1 MEILS
6 EKAALAIWA
15 RAAPLYTVPTG
26 CARTPLTGARVLR
39 PSSITVCGLV
49 MRSRI
54 SQHHL
59 RTLGVLCAALSPLM
73 LFAQGNRA
81 ADSGN
86 PVVTAIADSLRVV
99 RQPDLRAGVPDYG
112 PAALTTRRR
121 GLDRLSRRH
130 AAIATQGWSIADRV
144 DHAVV
149 GTQLASL
156 DFELRVSKPWARDAG
171 HWVDLIARIPYAG
184 LPLPEAQRTRLVSQ
198 LQAVPRI
205 LAEARTRLTTPSAEL
220 AGMAIFALEQSD
232 EINQGE
238 PRRPRPPA
246 GTIGWYEDLLARA
259 RTTDAALVPDVEAA
273 LTAVR
278 GFRDWLRQRQP
289 TMTEPAYVGLANYE
303 WYLRHVRLVPWTVE
317 QVRLIGER
325 ELARART
332 LLAIERHR
340 NRNAPQVEPATTAVE
355 HERRTRE
362 AETLIRTFTA
372 REGLMTIPA
381 DIPAEYETDAFFI
394 DRTPWGSHR
403 HFWDEITYRDPLN
416 NHIHASIPG
425 HRFDGTLQRKN
436 PSAIRRSSSDGTRA
450 EGWAFWIE
458 EMYLQAGL
466 LQDRP
471 RTRELFYIAQL
482 KRAARIHAEL
492 RMQTGEW
499 SLRQA
504 IDYLNAEVPLMEEN
518 LARYDLAIYLR
529 RPAYGMN
536 YTIGKAQMEQL
547 LSDRQRQLGD
557 KFLLGAFND
566 EFLSKGSIP
575 ISLIRWEMTG
585 IDDEMRVL
593 GVVR

>member
-1 MEILS
+1 MLPRTNS
-6 EKAALAIWA
+6 THRSQSFVAL
-15 RAAPLYTVPTG
+15 RLMT
-26 CARTPLTGARVLR
+26 LQSNVLR
-39 PSSITVCGLV
+39 
-49 MRSRI
+49 RR
-54 SQHHL
+54 
-59 RTLGVLCAALSPLM
+59 ALTA
-73 LFAQGNRA
+73 LFAAAMPWPMLAQGTRVA
-81 ADSGN
+81 AGGPAD
-86 PVVTAIADSLRVV
+86 VTAIADSLRAV
-99 RQPDLRAGVPDYG
+99 RQPASRLGVPDYSVE
-112 PAALTTRRR
+112 ALASRRR
-121 GLDRLSRRH
+121 ALDGLSRRH
-130 AAIATQGWSIADRV
+130 AGLATQAWPIADRV

-156 DFELRVSKPWARDAG
+156 DFEMRVSKPWARDAG
-171 HWVDLIARIPYAG
+171 HWVELIARVPYAE
-184 LPLPEAQRTRLVSQ
+184 LPVADATQRARLVLQ
-198 LQAVPRI
+198 LQSVPRT
-205 LAEARTRLTTPSAEL
+205 LTEARRRLSTPSAEL
-220 AGMAIFALEQSD
+220 AGMALFALEHSD

-246 GTIGWYEDLLARA
+246 GVIGWYEDLLTRA
-259 RTTDAALVPDVEAA
+259 RTSDAALVPDITAA
-273 LTAVR
+273 LAAVR
-278 GFRDWLRQRQP
+278 EYRDWLRRTQP
-289 TMTEPAYVGLANYE
+289 TMKAPAYVGLANYE

-332 LLAIERHR
+332 LLAIERNR
-340 NRNAPQVEPATTAVE
+340 NRNLPQLEPASTAAE

-362 AETLIRTFTA
+362 AESWIRTFTA

-381 DIPAEYETDAFFI
+381 DIPPQYDTDAFFI
-394 DRTPWGSHR
+394 DRSPWGGHR

-425 HRFDGTLQRKN
+425 HRFDGAVQRRN
-436 PSAIRRSSSDGTRA
+436 PRAIRRGSSDGTRA

-499 SLRQA
+499 SLAEA
-504 IDYLNAEVPLMEEN
+504 IRYLNAEVPLMEEN

-536 YTIGKAQMEQL
+536 YTIGKAQMEQVL
-547 LSDRQRQLGD
+547 ADRQRQLGD
-557 KFLLGAFND
+557 RFALGAFTD
-566 EFLSKGSIP
+566 EFLSRGSIP

-585 IDDEMRVL
+585 LDDEMRVL
-593 GVVR
+593 GIVR